1 MLDPTALAVGFVAGL
16 VGAMP
21 PGPLSVALMHR
32 GAAGDRGVWLVAGLG
47 GAVAHLIFLV
57 AIGLGTT
64 PVLLTLAERNVVR
77 LMLAVGVIAW
87 ALAMVA
93 RGVLQSVRSP
103 ELFTGGPSAAAELHS
118 AAAMES
124 QVIGFGMLAAKWIVV
139 LGFALANGPLV
150 LGTLPLVLFA
160 CGVWSGILAWFS
172 LLPRL
177 GARATATG
185 IPALGRAINYTA
197 SAAMLA
203 SGIAGLVRVL
213 G

>member
-1 MLDPTALAVGFVAGL
+1 MPDPISLAVGFVAGL

-32 GAAGDRGVWLVAGLG
+32 GANGDRGAWLFAGLG
-47 GAVAHLIFLV
+47 GAVTHLIFLI

-77 LMLAVGVIAW
+77 LVLALGVIAW
-87 ALAMVA
+87 AVAFVA
-93 RGVLQSVRSP
+93 RSSMRARETVADPANG
-103 ELFTGGPSAAAELHS
+103 AAALHG
-118 AAAMES
+118 ATAMES
-124 QVIGFGMLAAKWIVV
+124 QVTGFGMLAAKWIVV

-150 LGTLPLVLFA
+150 LGTIPLVLFA
-160 CGVWSGILAWFS
+160 AGVWTGALAWFS

-177 GARATATG
+177 GARATAAG
-185 IPALGRAINYTA
+185 IPSLGRVVSYV
-197 SAAMLA
+197 AAAVMLA
-203 SGIAGLVRVL
+203 SGLAGLLRVL